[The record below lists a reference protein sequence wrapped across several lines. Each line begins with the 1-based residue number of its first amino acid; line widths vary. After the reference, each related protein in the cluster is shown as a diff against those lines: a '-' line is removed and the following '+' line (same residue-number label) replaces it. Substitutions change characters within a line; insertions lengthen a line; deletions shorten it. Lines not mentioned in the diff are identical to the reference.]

1 MAYVVFAVLSLF
13 LACAH
18 GKGALRG
25 MFPDPLP
32 MKKTG
37 VDPGEPLFLSPY
49 LKKGQ
54 PEVGKTSKSADN
66 ALISD
71 LIGKAV

>member
-1 MAYVVFAVLSLF
+1 
-13 LACAH
+13 
-18 GKGALRG
+18 
-25 MFPDPLP
+25 
-32 MKKTG
+32 
-37 VDPGEPLFLSPY
+37 

-71 LIGKAV
+71 LIGKAVW